1 MSDIPIKVP
10 KSFKIIAHRGASAYA
25 PENTLAAF
33 LLAEKMGINDIE
45 LDIQQTKDRH
55 LVIVHDELLDRYGY
69 PGVRVSNLTM
79 SEIDNL
85 DMGSWFSPF
94 LFRGEHVLTLE
105 ALFILFG
112 IRMNYVIEIKS
123 CTPDIPMDVLSCVKQ
138 NKLSDFVTIT
148 SFHFDMLKEVKKIA
162 PQQRV
167 GWIVKEG
174 LFNTLNIQQ
183 AREACFEQICPNA
196 VDVNILL
203 VTEAHKQNMNVRAYG
218 VKSKEDIY
226 RTINTHCDGLTI
238 NWPDWVIH

>member
-10 KSFKIIAHRGASAYA
+10 KPFKIIAHRGASAYA
-25 PENTLAAF
+25 PENTFAAF

-94 LFRGEHVLTLE
+94 FFRGEHMLTLE

-112 IRMNYVIEIKS
+112 KRMNYVIEIKS
-123 CTPDIPMDVLSCVKQ
+123 CTPDIPMDVLSCVI
-138 NKLSDFVTIT
+138 VTKSLNLFCLTQERT
-148 SFHFDMLKEVKKIA
+148 SIGISGV
-162 PQQRV
+162 Q
-167 GWIVKEG
+167 
-174 LFNTLNIQQ
+174 LFI
-183 AREACFEQICPNA
+183 
-196 VDVNILL
+196 
-203 VTEAHKQNMNVRAYG
+203 
-218 VKSKEDIY
+218 
-226 RTINTHCDGLTI
+226 
-238 NWPDWVIH
+238 